1 MIVTID
7 QLHRA
12 IMVYAEEEIA
22 AKVSGIAKFA
32 SYFLISSL
40 YDHPEKTVGALMNS
54 SFAKMTDIVNPD
66 GTIKADELYKTAR
79 AAMEKARSITISGIT
94 FSIPDIDKLYTIL
107 QRS

>member
-1 MIVTID
+1 MIVTTD

-12 IMVYAEEEIA
+12 IMTYAEEEIA
-22 AKVSGIAKFA
+22 AKANGVAKFA
-32 SYFLISSL
+32 AYFLISSL

-54 SFAKMTDIVNPD
+54 GFIRMTDLINSD

-79 AAMEKARSITISGIT
+79 SAMEKARSITISGIT
-94 FSIPDIDKLYTIL
+94 FSIPDIDKLYNIL

>member
-1 MIVTID
+1 MIVTTD

-12 IMVYAEEEIA
+12 IMTYAEEEIA
-22 AKVSGIAKFA
+22 AKTTGAAKFA
-32 SYFLISSL
+32 SYFLIASL

-54 SFAKMTDIVNPD
+54 GFIRMTDLINSD